1 MAETSK
7 KRPDRKGGDEP
18 PANRISQEFQNLM
31 GALGERALSSVSGK
45 VEGVTSRLTDYAG
58 SGGSSLIS
66 ALTGSKHPKTAIAG
80 GMVKGLGKM
89 AVGGLAKKLTGGG
102 KGGQSGKLKMIN
114 IIETI
119 DVGAPL
125 RVVYDQWTQFG
136 DFSSFMKK
144 VEGVEQK
151 SDEKLEWTAK
161 VFWSR
166 RVWEST
172 ILEQLPDKRIIWRS
186 KGQKGHVDGAVTFHE
201 IAPEL
206 TRILLVLEYYP
217 QGLFERTGNL
227 WRAQGRRARLELKH
241 FRRHVM
247 SRVLL
252 HPDELEGWRGEIRDS
267 EVVKDQETA
276 LREEEEREKAEKD
289 SEEETGRPENGE
301 AEDEEPEEE
310 EPEEEEPEEEEPEEE
325 DEFEE
330 EEEEEEEPEA
340 ERAADEDEEED
351 EDEMEEEEPEGERA
365 ADEEEEEEEE
375 KPPRRPSQRRS
386 AVGPKNAK
394 EAAPKR
400 PARRKAASRT

>member
-7 KRPDRKGGDEP
+7 KRPDREGGGEP
-18 PANRISQEFQNLM
+18 PANRISQEFHNLM

-45 VEGVTSRLTDYAG
+45 VEGVTGRLTDYAG

-89 AVGGLAKKLTGGG
+89 AVGGLVKKFTGGG
-102 KGGQSGKLKMIN
+102 KGGQSGKLKMTN
-114 IIETI
+114 IIESI
-119 DVGAPL
+119 DVGAPV

-166 RVWEST
+166 RIWEST

-201 IAPEL
+201 VAPEL

-276 LREEEEREKAEKD
+276 LREEEEEKKKAEEER
-289 SEEETGRPENGE
+289 SEGPERDRAETG
-301 AEDEEPEEE
+301 EEP
-310 EPEEEEPEEEEPEEE
+310 EE

-330 EEEEEEEPEA
+330 GEEEEEEPE
-340 ERAADEDEEED
+340 E
-351 EDEMEEEEPEGERA
+351 ERA
-365 ADEEEEEEEE
+365 ADEEEEEGEIEEE
-375 KPPRRPSQRRS
+375 EEEPEEERAADEEEEPEEEEEEEEPRRPSRRRG
-386 AVGPKNAK
+386 AAGPENA
-394 EAAPKR
+394 EEAPKR
-400 PARRKAASRT
+400 PVRRRAASRT

>member
-7 KRPDRKGGDEP
+7 KRPDRESGKEQP
-18 PANRISQEFQNLM
+18 TNRLSQEFHNLV

-66 ALTGSKHPKTAIAG
+66 ALTGSKHPRAAIAG

-89 AVGGLAKKLTGGG
+89 AFGGLAKKLTGGG

-119 DVGAPL
+119 DVGAPV

-144 VEGVEQK
+144 IENVDQK
-151 SDEKLEWTAK
+151 SDEKLDWTAK

-166 RVWEST
+166 RIWEST

-186 KGQKGHVDGAVTFHE
+186 KGAKGHVDGAVTFHE
-201 IAPEL
+201 VGPDL
-206 TRILLVLEYYP
+206 TRVLLVLEYYP
-217 QGLFERTGNL
+217 QGLFERTGNI

-252 HPDELEGWRGEIRDS
+252 HPDDLEGWRGEIRDS
-267 EVVKDQETA
+267 KVVKDQETA
-276 LREEEEREKAEKD
+276 LREEEERKKAED
-289 SEEETGRPENGE
+289 SENGE
-301 AEDEEPEEE
+301 AEEPEE
-310 EPEEEEPEEEEPEEE
+310 PEE

-330 EEEEEEEPEA
+330 EEEDEEEPEEERA
-340 ERAADEDEEED
+340 TDEDEEEEEDEEEDEEEPEEERAADEDEEP
-351 EDEMEEEEPEGERA
+351 EEEEAPRR
-365 ADEEEEEEEE
+365 
-375 KPPRRPSQRRS
+375 PPRRRRS
-386 AVGPKNAK
+386 S
-394 EAAPKR
+394 APKSAEETPRR
-400 PARRKAASRT
+400 PARRRAASRS

>member
-7 KRPDRKGGDEP
+7 KRPDREGGDEP
-18 PANRISQEFQNLM
+18 PTNRLSQEFHNLM

-45 VEGVTSRLTDYAG
+45 VEGVTGRLTDYAG

-66 ALTGSKHPKTAIAG
+66 ALTGSKHPKAAIAG

-89 AVGGLAKKLTGGG
+89 AIGGLAKKLTGGG
-102 KGGQSGKLKMIN
+102 KGGQSGKLKMTN

-166 RVWEST
+166 RIWEST

-201 IAPEL
+201 VAPEL

-301 AEDEEPEEE
+301 AEDEEPEDEEPEDE
-310 EPEEEEPEEEEPEEE
+310 EPEE
-325 DEFEE
+325 DEFE

-340 ERAADEDEEED
+340 ERAADEGEDEDEPEEEEED
-351 EDEMEEEEPEGERA
+351 ETEDEEPEGERA
-365 ADEEEEEEEE
+365 ADEEEDEEPEEEE
-375 KPPRRPSQRRS
+375 PPRRPSQRRS

-394 EAAPKR
+394 EAPKR
-400 PARRKAASRT
+400 PVRRKAASRT

>member
-7 KRPDRKGGDEP
+7 KRPDREGGDEP
-18 PANRISQEFQNLM
+18 PTSRLNQEFHNLM

-45 VEGVTSRLTDYAG
+45 VEGMTGRLTDYAG
-58 SGGSSLIS
+58 GAGSGLIS

-89 AVGGLAKKLTGGG
+89 AVGGLVKKLTGGG

-114 IIETI
+114 IIESI
-119 DVGAPL
+119 DVGAPI

-136 DFSSFMKK
+136 DFPSFMKK
-144 VEGVEQK
+144 VEGVDQE
-151 SDEKLEWTAK
+151 SDEKLEWKAQIFLSHRT
-161 VFWSR
+161 
-166 RVWEST
+166 WEST

-186 KGQKGHVDGAVTFHE
+186 KGAKGYVDGAVTFHE
-201 IAPEL
+201 LGPDL

-217 QGLFERTGNL
+217 KGLFERTGNL

-252 HPDELEGWRGEIRDS
+252 HPDDLEGWRGEIRDS

-276 LREEEEREKAEKD
+276 LREEEERKKAEKD
-289 SEEETGRPENGE
+289 SEEEPEQDRTETGE
-301 AEDEEPEEE
+301 ADEDEGEESEEDALEDEEES
-310 EPEEEEPEEEEPEEE
+310 EE
-325 DEFEE
+325 DEPEDELEEEE

-340 ERAADEDEEED
+340 ERAADE
-351 EDEMEEEEPEGERA
+351 
-365 ADEEEEEEEE
+365 EE
-375 KPPRRPSQRRS
+375 KPEEKPLRRPSQRRRS
-386 AVGPKNAK
+386 
-394 EAAPKR
+394 AAPKGAEETPRR

>member
-7 KRPDRKGGDEP
+7 KRPDRKGGGEP
-18 PANRISQEFQNLM
+18 PANRISQEFHNLM

-45 VEGVTSRLTDYAG
+45 VEGVTGRLTDYAG

-89 AVGGLAKKLTGGG
+89 AVGGLVKKLTGGG
-102 KGGQSGKLKMIN
+102 KGGQSGKLKMTN
-114 IIETI
+114 IIESI
-119 DVGAPL
+119 DVGAPV

-166 RVWEST
+166 RIWEST

-201 IAPEL
+201 VAPEL

-276 LREEEEREKAEKD
+276 LREEEEEKKKAEEER
-289 SEEETGRPENGE
+289 SEGPERDRAETGEEPE
-301 AEDEEPEEE
+301 EDEFEEGEEEEE
-310 EPEEEEPEEEEPEEE
+310 EPEEERAADEEEEEGEIEEEEEEPEEE
-325 DEFEE
+325 RAADEEEEPEE
-330 EEEEEEEPEA
+330 EEEEEEEP
-340 ERAADEDEEED
+340 
-351 EDEMEEEEPEGERA
+351 
-365 ADEEEEEEEE
+365 
-375 KPPRRPSQRRS
+375 RRPSRRRG
-386 AVGPKNAK
+386 AAGPENA
-394 EAAPKR
+394 EEAPKR
-400 PARRKAASRT
+400 PVRRRAASRT